1 LKGNGLMG
9 PLDEQVTTFDNKMRS
24 VYGDEQWPLFERAYA
39 FAAQHHQGQTR
50 SSGEPFIVHPLAVA
64 GILADMGMDPETVI
78 AGLLH
83 DVVED
88 TDASIEDVREQFGQG
103 IADLV
108 DGVTKL
114 GQIAYENK
122 EERQAE
128 SLRKMLLAMAKD
140 IRVIIIKLADRLHNL
155 RTLEYVDEN
164 RQRSK
169 AYETL
174 EIYAPLAHRLGMSKV
189 KWELE
194 DVSLRFID
202 PDGYYDLV
210 QKVAKKRD
218 EREAYI
224 QEVIDMLNANIAQVG
239 LTAEIEG
246 RPKHFYSIYKKMYMQ
261 HKDFEQILDLHAVRV
276 IVETVKDCYAV
287 LGIVHTLW
295 KPIPGRFK
303 DYIAVPK
310 PNMYQSLHTTVIGPR
325 GEPFEIQIRTKEM
338 HRTAEYGIAAHWKYK
353 EGRTESDSM
362 DKKLAWLREL
372 LEWQSDL
379 KDANEFMNAL
389 KIDLFTDE
397 VFVFTP
403 KGDVI
408 DLPRGSGPLDFAY
421 AIHSAVGDRCV
432 GAKVNG
438 KIVTLDYELKTG
450 DIVEILTGPSTAGP
464 SRDWLSIVKTS
475 QARNKIKQWFKR
487 ERKEE
492 NIEKGKEMLE
502 REAKRH
508 RYAFSELSR
517 PEWLEPIIRKNGFK
531 SIQELYAA
539 VGYGGVTVSQVIQ
552 RLIQEYVA
560 YQKAN
565 KEVAIEDIKT
575 AAGKSTGTRGVR
587 VKGIDNVLIRFSKC
601 CNPLPGDDII
611 GYITRGRGVSIHR
624 RDCSNLEDAAVESHR
639 FIEVAW
645 ENTSN
650 AWYTAHIQ
658 ITARDRKGLLGD
670 VTRIINDMRLTL
682 TAINARSTKNKMA
695 SIDME
700 IEIPNTE
707 QLQMVMNKFNALDGV
722 LGVYRING

>member
-1 LKGNGLMG
+1 MA
-9 PLDEQVTTFDNKMRS
+9 PLDEQVREFEKKMRS
-24 VYGDEQWPLFERAYA
+24 VYGDEQWARIEKAYA
-39 FAAQHHQGQTR
+39 FAASRHAGQAR
-50 SSGEPFIVHPLAVA
+50 SSGEPFIIHPLAVA
-64 GILADMGMDPETVI
+64 SIIADMGMDPDSVI

-88 TDASIEDVREQFGQG
+88 TPATVTEITEQFSKD
-103 IADLV
+103 IADMV

-114 GQIAYENK
+114 GHIAYENK

-164 RQRSK
+164 KQRAK

-174 EIYAPLAHRLGMSKV
+174 EIYAPLAHRLGMSRV

-210 QKVAKKRD
+210 QKISKKRD

-224 QEVIDMLNANIAQVG
+224 QEVIDMLNEHIAQVG
-239 LTAEIEG
+239 LSAEIEG

-261 HKDFEQILDLHAVRV
+261 HKDFDQILDLQAVRV

-325 GEPFEIQIRTKEM
+325 GEPFEIQIRTREM

-353 EGRTESDSM
+353 EGRTTSDSM

-379 KDANEFMNAL
+379 KEPKEFMEAL

-408 DLPRGSGPLDFAY
+408 DLPKGSGPLDFAY
-421 AIHSAVGDRCV
+421 SIHSAVGNRCV

-438 KIVTLDYELKTG
+438 KIVTLDYQLKTG
-450 DIVEILTGPSTAGP
+450 DIVEILTGPAATTGP
-464 SRDWLSIVKTS
+464 SRDWLNIVKTS
-475 QARNKIKQWFKR
+475 QAKNRIKQWFKR

-492 NIEKGKEMLE
+492 NIEKGREMLE
-502 REAKRH
+502 REAKKH
-508 RYAFSELSR
+508 RYAFSELAK
-517 PEWLEPIIRKNGFK
+517 PEWLDPIVKKNGFK
-531 SIQELYAA
+531 SAQELYAA
-539 VGYGGVTVSQVIQ
+539 VGYGGVTVNQVMQ

-560 YQKAN
+560 FQKAN
-565 KEVAIEDIKT
+565 KEIELEDIKT
-575 AAGKSTGTRGVR
+575 SAAGKGTGTKGVR
-587 VKGIDNVLIRFSKC
+587 VKGIDNVMIRFSKC
-601 CNPLPGDDII
+601 CNPVPGDDIV

-624 RDCSNLEDAAVESHR
+624 RDCSNLEDEAVESHR
-639 FIEVAW
+639 FIEVEW
-645 ENTSN
+645 EKAPN
-650 AWYTAHIQ
+650 AWYNAHIQ
-658 ITARDRKGLLGD
+658 ITAQDRKGLLGD
-670 VTRIINDMRLTL
+670 VTRIINEMRLTL
-682 TAINARSTKNKMA
+682 TAINARPTRNKQA
-695 SIDME
+695 AIDME
-700 IEIPNTE
+700 IEITNTD
-707 QLQMVMNKFNALDGV
+707 QLQLVMNKFNALEGV

>member
-1 LKGNGLMG
+1 MS
-9 PLDEQVTTFDNKMRS
+9 PLDEQVKEFEQKMLS
-24 VYGDEQWPLFERAYA
+24 VYGDAQWPRIKKAYA
-39 FAAQHHQGQTR
+39 FAARHHLGQSR
-50 SSGEPFIVHPLAVA
+50 SSGEPFIIHPLAVA
-64 GILADMGMDPETVI
+64 IILADMGMDPDSVI
-78 AGLLH
+78 AGLIH

-88 TDASIEDVREQFGQG
+88 TYVPIAEVQEQFGKD
-103 IADLV
+103 IADMV

-114 GQIAYENK
+114 GHIAYENK

-155 RTLEYVDEN
+155 RTLEYVEEN
-164 RQRSK
+164 KQRAK

-174 EIYAPLAHRLGMSKV
+174 EIYAPLAHRLGMSRV

-194 DVSLRFID
+194 DVALRFID

-210 QKVAKKRD
+210 QKIAKKRD

-224 QEVIDMLNANIAQVG
+224 QEVIDMLHDHIGQVG
-239 LTAEIEG
+239 LSADIEG

-261 HKDFEQILDLHAVRV
+261 HKDFDQILDLQAVRV

-325 GEPFEIQIRTKEM
+325 GEPFEIQIRTREM

-353 EGRTESDSM
+353 EGRTTSDSM

-379 KDANEFMNAL
+379 KEPKEFMEAL

-408 DLPRGSGPLDFAY
+408 DLPKGSGPLDFAY
-421 AIHSAVGDRCV
+421 SIHSAVGNRCT

-438 KIVTLDYELKTG
+438 KIVTLDYQLNTG
-450 DIVEILTGPSTAGP
+450 DIVEILTGPATAGP
-464 SRDWLSIVKTS
+464 SRDWLNIVKTS
-475 QARNKIKQWFKR
+475 QAKNRIKQWFKR

-492 NIEKGKEMLE
+492 NIEKGREMLE
-502 REAKRH
+502 REAKKH
-508 RYAFSELSR
+508 RYAFSELAK
-517 PEWLEPIIRKNGFK
+517 PEWLDPIVKKNGFK
-531 SIQELYAA
+531 SAQELYAA
-539 VGYGGVTVSQVIQ
+539 VGYGGVTVNQVMQ

-560 YQKAN
+560 FQKAN
-565 KEVAIEDIKT
+565 KEVELEDIKT
-575 AAGKSTGTRGVR
+575 SAAGKGTGTKGVR
-587 VKGIDNVLIRFSKC
+587 VKGIDNVMIRFSKC
-601 CNPLPGDDII
+601 CNPVPGDDIV

-624 RDCSNLEDAAVESHR
+624 RDCSNLEDEAVESHR
-639 FIEVAW
+639 FIEVEW
-645 ENTSN
+645 EKTPN

-658 ITARDRKGLLGD
+658 ITAQDRKGLLGD
-670 VTRIINDMRLTL
+670 VTRIINEMRLTL
-682 TAINARSTKNKMA
+682 TAINARPTRNKQA
-695 SIDME
+695 AIDME
-700 IEIPNTE
+700 IEITNTE
-707 QLQMVMNKFNALDGV
+707 QLQLVMNKFNALDGV

>member
-1 LKGNGLMG
+1 MT
-9 PLDEQVTTFDNKMRS
+9 PLDEQVREFEQKMRS
-24 VYGDEQWPLFERAYA
+24 VYGDEQWSRIEKAYA
-39 FAAQHHQGQTR
+39 FAASHHLGQSR
-50 SSGEPFIVHPLAVA
+50 SSGEPFIIHPLAVA
-64 GILADMGMDPETVI
+64 NILVDMGMDPDSVI
-78 AGLLH
+78 AGLIH

-88 TDASIEDVREQFGQG
+88 TYVPIAEVEEQFGG
-103 IADLV
+103 DIADMV

-114 GQIAYENK
+114 GHIAYENK

-155 RTLEYVDEN
+155 RTLEYVEEN
-164 RQRSK
+164 KQRAK

-174 EIYAPLAHRLGMSKV
+174 EIYAPLAHRLGMSRV

-194 DVSLRFID
+194 DVALRFID

-210 QKVAKKRD
+210 QKIAKKRG

-224 QEVIDMLNANIAQVG
+224 QEVIDMLEDHIGQVG

-261 HKDFEQILDLHAVRV
+261 HKDFDQILDLQAVRV

-325 GEPFEIQIRTKEM
+325 GEPFEIQIRTREM

-353 EGRTESDSM
+353 EGRTSSDSM

-379 KDANEFMNAL
+379 KEPREFMEAL

-408 DLPRGSGPLDFAY
+408 DLPKGSGPLDFAY
-421 AIHSAVGDRCV
+421 SIHSAVGNRCV

-438 KIVTLDYELKTG
+438 KIVTLDYQLKTG
-450 DIVEILTGPSTAGP
+450 DIVEILTGPTAATGP

-475 QARNKIKQWFKR
+475 QAKNRIKQWFKR

-492 NIEKGKEMLE
+492 NIEKGREMLE
-502 REAKRH
+502 REAKKH
-508 RYAFSELSR
+508 RYAFSELAK
-517 PEWLEPIIRKNGFK
+517 PEWLDPIVKKNGFK
-531 SIQELYAA
+531 SAQELYAA
-539 VGYGGVTVSQVIQ
+539 VGYGGVTVNQVMQ

-560 YQKAN
+560 FQKAN
-565 KEVAIEDIKT
+565 KEVELQDIKT
-575 AAGKSTGTRGVR
+575 SATGKGTGTKGVR
-587 VKGIDNVLIRFSKC
+587 VKGIDNVMIRFSKC
-601 CNPLPGDDII
+601 CNPVPGDDIV

-624 RDCSNLEDAAVESHR
+624 RDCSNLEDEAVESHR
-639 FIEVAW
+639 FIEVEW
-645 ENTSN
+645 EKAPN

-658 ITARDRKGLLGD
+658 ITAQDRKSLLGD
-670 VTRIINDMRLTL
+670 VTRIINEMRLTL
-682 TAINARSTKNKMA
+682 TAINARPTRNKQA
-695 SIDME
+695 AIDME
-700 IEIPNTE
+700 IEITNTD
-707 QLQMVMNKFNALDGV
+707 QLQLVMNKFNALDGV